1 MSDVLT
7 QIQDEVDKLLLQMQS
22 SLQTIK
28 HRAPPSAP
36 PGQPLLTSFTVHAQ
50 QQAQQAQAQAA
61 ANAPQQGQ
69 GVPAQS
75 HDALNASIP
84 EVSPE
89 ELQNQIKELSHDL
102 VQKEQQIET
111 LIKAL
116 PGHGVSEKEQW
127 EKMKALKKELL
138 GLEQEKEEAVKDREE
153 LLRKVER
160 LILGVGAV

>member
-1 MSDVLT
+1 MAQT
-7 QIQDEVDKLLLQMQS
+7 QDAPTA
-22 SLQTIK
+22 SLQ
-28 HRAPPSAP
+28 
-36 PGQPLLTSFTVHAQ
+36 
-50 QQAQQAQAQAA
+50 
-61 ANAPQQGQ
+61 
-69 GVPAQS
+69 
-75 HDALNASIP
+75 

-116 PGHGVSEKEQW
+116 PGHGVSEREQW
-127 EKMKALKKELL
+127 ERMRTLEKELQD
-138 GLEQEKEEAVKDREE
+138 LEQEREEAVKDKEE